1 MKAMTANEVLHE
13 TIVIERTYDAD
24 AGRVFA
30 FFADPALRAIWG
42 VPSDTAVIIY
52 DEANFAIGGRDVF
65 RCGAKS
71 DPKYRGETH
80 YLHIVAGSHI
90 VSSETIDA
98 DGKRLSASLTTVQFL
113 PKGTQTKLTLTVQI
127 AAFEGRD
134 MIEGTKF
141 GHNAALANLA
151 KALSGA
157 A

>member
-1 MKAMTANEVLHE
+1 VTANQVLHE
-13 TIVIERTYDAD
+13 TIVMERTYDAAVD
-24 AGRVFA
+24 RVFA
-30 FFADPALRAIWG
+30 SFADPVVRAKWG

-65 RCGAKS
+65 RCGARS

-80 YLHIVAGSHI
+80 YLHIVPESHI

-98 DGKRLSASLTTVQFL
+98 DGRRLSASLTTVQFM
-113 PKGTQTKLTLTVQI
+113 PKGTQTKLTLTVQV

-134 MIEGTKF
+134 MIEGAKF

>member
-1 MKAMTANEVLHE
+1 VTANQILHE
-13 TIVIERTYDAD
+13 TIVIERAYDA
-24 AGRVFA
+24 AVSRVFA
-30 FFADPALRAIWG
+30 AFADPAVRAKWSA
-42 VPSDTAVIIY
+42 PSDTAVIIY

-80 YLHIVAGSHI
+80 YLHIVADRHI

-98 DGKRLSASLTTVQFL
+98 DGRRLSASLTTVQL
-113 PKGTQTKLTLTVQI
+113 MPKGTQTKLTLTVQV

>member
-1 MKAMTANEVLHE
+1 MTANQVLHE
-13 TIVIERTYDAD
+13 TIVIERTYDA
-24 AGRVFA
+24 AVARVFA
-30 FFADPALRAIWG
+30 AFADPVMRAKWG

-65 RCGAKS
+65 RCGAKG
-71 DPKYRGETH
+71 DPKYHGETR
-80 YLHIVAGSHI
+80 YLHIVPENHI

-98 DGKRLSASLTTVQFL
+98 DGKRLSASLTTVQL
-113 PKGTQTKLTLTVQI
+113 MPKGTQTKLTLTVQV

>member
-1 MKAMTANEVLHE
+1 MPHKPRRIRLLLCLRRPRSTANTDRL
-13 TIVIERTYDAD
+13 
-24 AGRVFA
+24 
-30 FFADPALRAIWG
+30 
-42 VPSDTAVIIY
+42 
-52 DEANFAIGGRDVF
+52 ANFAIGGRDVF

-71 DPKYRGETH
+71 DPKYHGETR
-80 YLHIVAGSHI
+80 YLHIVPESHI

-98 DGKRLSASLTTVQFL
+98 DGKRLSASLTTVQL
-113 PKGTQTKLTLTVQI
+113 MPKGTQTKLTLTVQV

-134 MIEGTKF
+134 MIEGTRF

>member
-1 MKAMTANEVLHE
+1 MTANQILHE
-13 TIVIERTYDAD
+13 TIVIERTLDAVV
-24 AGRVFA
+24 ARVFA
-30 FFADPALRAIWG
+30 SFADPVFRAKWG
-42 VPSDTAVIIY
+42 VPSDTAIIIY

-80 YLHIVAGSHI
+80 YLHIVPESYI

-98 DGKRLSASLTTVQFL
+98 HGERMSASLTTVQFM
-113 PKGTQTKLTLTVQI
+113 PKGTQTKLTLTVQV

-134 MIEGTKF
+134 IIEDTKF

-151 KALSGA
+151 KALSGVV
-157 A
+157 

>member
-1 MKAMTANEVLHE
+1 MTANPVLHE
-13 TIVIERTYDAD
+13 TIVIERTYDA
-24 AGRVFA
+24 AVARVFA
-30 FFADPALRAIWG
+30 LFADPVARAKWG

-52 DEANFAIGGRDVF
+52 DQAKFAIGGRDVF

-71 DPKYRGETH
+71 DPKYHGETH
-80 YLHIVAGSHI
+80 YLHIVPESHI

-98 DGKRLSASLTTVQFL
+98 DGKRLSASLTTVQFM
-113 PKGTQTKLTLTVQI
+113 PKGTKTKLILTVQI

-157 A
+157 V